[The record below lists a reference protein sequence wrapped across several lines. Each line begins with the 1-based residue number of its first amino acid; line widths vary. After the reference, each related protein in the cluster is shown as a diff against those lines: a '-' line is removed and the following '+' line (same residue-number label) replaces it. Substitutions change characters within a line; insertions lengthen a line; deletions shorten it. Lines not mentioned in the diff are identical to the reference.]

1 MPYLTQV
8 IVFCYCKC
16 YKSHFNVMG
25 WKVCLQWRCIM
36 NGKDSICIYF
46 YIPLNV
52 LHSQEV
58 IKYYKFDWSDFS
70 TYGAS
75 TKKVLRKSG
84 KKIKKPQVKKDNLI
98 KLPRISRFQFSNKCM
113 FVSSSEKSYLFM
125 VNVKNDNEI

>member
-1 MPYLTQV
+1 
-8 IVFCYCKC
+8 
-16 YKSHFNVMG
+16 
-25 WKVCLQWRCIM
+25 M

-75 TKKVLRKSG
+75 TKKVLRKSE
-84 KKIKKPQVKKDNLI
+84 KKIQKTIGQ
-98 KLPRISRFQFSNKCM
+98 RR
-113 FVSSSEKSYLFM
+113 
-125 VNVKNDNEI
+125 